1 MAIFDI
7 NSIIFTVLLF
17 VIFGVFLFFD
27 IFKRNERY
35 GYLAYIIA
43 LIPIN
48 FLWFLQFDVLGVYL
62 ILFILWN
69 LCLLRDLIGVSRKK
83 DPKGINDIVLYLVL
97 AIIIQAI
104 LAAIL
109 PASNPIMKT
118 NTTPYWFFYF
128 PDIYTSTFLIEGWV
142 NPVILLGF
150 RITATLLVGLV
161 IMPLLVDLRDEEVPL
176 PVFIVIIGLFIL
188 PFMYLSYI
196 WLPEAMGVL
205 TFLMSVILFIVL
217 LIITRSGKEVPKT
230 KKK

>member
-1 MAIFDI
+1 MAFDI
-7 NSIIFTVLLF
+7 STIIVTITLF
-17 VIFGVFLFFD
+17 VIFGVFLIFD
-27 IFKRNERY
+27 IFERNERY
-35 GYLAYIIA
+35 GYLAYIVA
-43 LIPIN
+43 LLPIN

-69 LCLLRDLIGVSRKK
+69 LCLLRDLFGVSRKN

-97 AIIIQAI
+97 AVIIQAI

-109 PASNPIMKT
+109 PASNPDMKI
-118 NTTPYWFFYF
+118 NTIPYWVFYF
-128 PDIYTSTFLIEGWV
+128 PDIYETVGIWV
-142 NPVILLGF
+142 NPAILLGF
-150 RITATLLVGLV
+150 RILATLLVGLV
-161 IMPLLVDLRDEEVPL
+161 IMPLLIDLRDEEVPL

-217 LIITRSGKEVPKT
+217 LIITRSGKEVQ
-230 KKK
+230 KKKK